1 MMDEWD
7 DEKERKGVSMDRAEM
22 RVKRIKIAGKK
33 RRDDHM
39 RKKKRIRIKKDR
51 KKQLRRRSER

>member
-7 DEKERKGVSMDRAEM
+7 DKKERKGVSMDRAEM

-33 RRDDHM
+33 RKDEDM
-39 RKKKRIRIKKDR
+39 KKKR
-51 KKQLRRRSER
+51 

>member
-33 RRDDHM
+33 
-39 RKKKRIRIKKDR
+39 KKGWRYEKEKRNKNKKL
-51 KKQLRRRSER
+51 Q